1 MSHYCPPFTPSV
13 IDKRVSAGRF
23 IFTELGLEK
32 RCSTCGE
39 FFPADTEF
47 FFSQKSRPEGISCA
61 CKACIVEGK
70 IKSGRRAQ

>member
-1 MSHYCPPFTPSV
+1 MSPFCPPFTPSV

-47 FFSQKSRPEGISCA
+47 FFSQASRPEGLSTY
-61 CKACIVEGK
+61 CKACYLDRDILR
-70 IKSGRRAQ
+70 GRRKQ